1 MHRKD
6 WDRTANL
13 PDRHV
18 VKTFI
23 INDYP
28 TTYMDGPSLRDGTV
42 LMKQRSNN

>member
-13 PDRHV
+13 PDRYV

-23 INDYP
+23 INTLPNNIYER
-28 TTYMDGPSLRDGTV
+28 SL
-42 LMKQRSNN
+42 SA